1 MPWVPRES
9 SSTLAVAHMSTRP
22 SWCLLWSKAGWAEL
36 VWTCFK
42 TSRMCQKSCS
52 SSRTW
57 CYCHTWVVARWRPG
71 RPWLTL
77 LLVTWKL
84 ISSTNRS

>member
-1 MPWVPRES
+1 
-9 SSTLAVAHMSTRP
+9 
-22 SWCLLWSKAGWAEL
+22 
-36 VWTCFK
+36 
-42 TSRMCQKSCS
+42 MCQKSCS